1 MNDVNGLSLL
11 RRPSATVGGRAKTET
26 PDAPPTRASVGPVGR
41 YFERL
46 LTPAL
51 LGLFGLGLVF
61 VGADIGG
68 WANEADL
75 ARAGP
80 TLATGTVSVALLAT
94 WLAFMRWREDHDVLS
109 GRLAIALPCLFW
121 VSQTISSPML
131 LGATAERQSPSAL
144 RIGAGI
150 VGSWLVACDLVCHHR
165 LVTRSFAAGLLLS
178 VGSALAVAAGIKWG
192 LDARLYQDVR
202 RLVSTVALPTIWAL
216 LGFLTLVSARAPR
229 TALRSCLGAA
239 LLLLAAA
246 QLIAPPGLH
255 VEDAERA
262 AVAGGVGMV
271 SVLVLLGGLSFNLRQ
286 AYEGQRR
293 RLLAA
298 ELEAAQGASRLEADR
313 LFNSRKAHDQKAAL
327 LSIEAVIKLLE
338 SSEAI
343 DPAAR
348 QRLCDAATDELR
360 RLRGNAA
367 DSVESDLRELV
378 EPVVALANAAGANVT
393 MKIRPG
399 LTVNAGPELIDI
411 VRNLISNAVRHGG
424 DADVTI
430 EARRLDYEFVELSVT
445 DSGPGIRS
453 SRRFDLF
460 EAGSTS
466 GGEESSGLGLHSARS
481 LLRDMGGDLQLDR
494 SHVGG
499 ARFTA
504 RIPAFGAVKPTKHA

>member
-1 MNDVNGLSLL
+1 
-11 RRPSATVGGRAKTET
+11 
-26 PDAPPTRASVGPVGR
+26 
-41 YFERL
+41 
-46 LTPAL
+46 
-51 LGLFGLGLVF
+51 
-61 VGADIGG
+61 
-68 WANEADL
+68 
-75 ARAGP
+75 
-80 TLATGTVSVALLAT
+80 
-94 WLAFMRWREDHDVLS
+94 
-109 GRLAIALPCLFW
+109 
-121 VSQTISSPML
+121 
-131 LGATAERQSPSAL
+131 
-144 RIGAGI
+144 
-150 VGSWLVACDLVCHHR
+150 
-165 LVTRSFAAGLLLS
+165 
-178 VGSALAVAAGIKWG
+178 
-192 LDARLYQDVR
+192 
-202 RLVSTVALPTIWAL
+202 
-216 LGFLTLVSARAPR
+216 
-229 TALRSCLGAA
+229 
-239 LLLLAAA
+239 
-246 QLIAPPGLH
+246 
-255 VEDAERA
+255 
-262 AVAGGVGMV
+262 MV

-378 EPVVALANAAGANVT
+378 QPVVALSNAAGANVT